1 MSNPSVGA
9 VPSEASDD
17 VQMCSNCKR
26 RPVARVVQCGFNDW
40 CEHCDLSLFSHWQ
53 AEGKCMSLLLLRV
66 MMSSIYACTSASESC
81 ASSTDDDEDGWEVA
95 EILAE
100 RTTTSGENEFLVVWK
115 PTWLPESNIVP
126 NGPAMLS
133 FKLSTKISYSH
144 STSKHLRVILPVEA
158 RTRVDQEHSTLQA
171 EAAARAERKQ
181 HRRQSAVRQLD
192 APSAAQGAVINPSP
206 TGPRKRLSL
215 IDSSL

>member
-1 MSNPSVGA
+1 MSDPTASA
-9 VPSEASDD
+9 VPIEASDD

-40 CEHCDLSLFSHWQ
+40 CEHCDQSLFSSWQ
-53 AEGKCMSLLLLRV
+53 AEGKCMTLLLLRV
-66 MMSSIYACTSASESC
+66 MMRSIYACTSASESC

-115 PTWLPESNIVP
+115 PTWIPESNIVP

-144 STSKHLRVILPVEA
+144 STSKYLRVILPVEA
-158 RTRVDQEHSTLQA
+158 RTRFEQEYTTLQA
-171 EAAARAERKQ
+171 EAAARAQRKQ
-181 HRRQSAVRQLD
+181 RRRHSAVRQLG
-192 APSAAQGAVINPSP
+192 ATSADQGAVITPSP
-206 TGPRKRLSL
+206 TGPRKRLS
-215 IDSSL
+215 

>member
-1 MSNPSVGA
+1 MSDPTASA
-9 VPSEASDD
+9 VPIEASDD

-40 CEHCDLSLFSHWQ
+40 CEHCDQSLFSSWQ
-53 AEGKCMSLLLLRV
+53 AEGKCMTLLLLRV
-66 MMSSIYACTSASESC
+66 MMRSIYACTSASESC

-133 FKLSTKISYSH
+133 FKLSNRISYSH

-158 RTRVDQEHSTLQA
+158 RTRFEQEHTTLQA
-171 EAAARAERKQ
+171 AAAARAQRKQ
-181 HRRQSAVRQLD
+181 HRRQSAVRQLG
-192 APSAAQGAVINPSP
+192 APSAAQGAVITPNP
-206 TGPRKRLSL
+206 TGPRKRLS
-215 IDSSL
+215 